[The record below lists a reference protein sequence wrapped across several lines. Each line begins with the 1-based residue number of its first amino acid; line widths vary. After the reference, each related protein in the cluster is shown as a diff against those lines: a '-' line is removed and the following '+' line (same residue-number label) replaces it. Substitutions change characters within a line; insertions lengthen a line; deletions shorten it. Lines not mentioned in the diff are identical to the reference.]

1 MNKLLLGTTAIV
13 GASLVMAGGAYAA
26 KPKVKVNG
34 GIVVELGGSSQD
46 LEPFQDSAGPSSA
59 GPLRGYAINTSS
71 EIHINV
77 SGKTDAGMKWK
88 SRIEFETD
96 ANVAS
101 QTKESSIDEVWIRFS
116 GSWGQ
121 IRLGNEDGAEDLMHI
136 SGEGATK
143 KAGAGG
149 VDGHWDDFVAW
160 REVNKRFAHE
170 PTLTEDS
177 SDATK
182 ISYFTPRVGGLQV
195 GVSFTPDTGSAGQ
208 AFSTDNGGDF
218 ENSWGIGVQFKKKFG
233 GVKVAAAGVVH
244 FGDTENEFN
253 SVTFANNAGELLD
266 GTGTV
271 ATEDSEFEDLRAWMV
286 GAEIGYG
293 GWKLGGAYQ
302 DLGDGGPDAKPGED
316 STAWDVGLG
325 YSSGPVI
332 LGLSYLHAEVDIP
345 SKGGED
351 EGDTVNLGATYML
364 GGGARVYAEVFWF
377 DTESA
382 ESSGTT
388 NDGYGF
394 IIGAGVKF

>member
-34 GIVVELGGSSQD
+34 GIQFEFGGSTQD
-46 LEPFQDSAGPSSA
+46 LETFQDSAGATTA
-59 GPLRGYAINTSS
+59 GPNRGYAFGTNS
-71 EIHINV
+71 EVHINV

-88 SRIEFETD
+88 ARVEIEADT
-96 ANVAS
+96 NVAE
-101 QTKESSIDEVWIRFS
+101 QEKESAIDELWIRFS

-121 IRLGNEDGAEDLMHI
+121 IRLGNEDGAE
-136 SGEGATK
+136 GAAK

-149 VDGHWDDFVAW
+149 VDGHWDDYVGW
-160 REVNKRFAHE
+160 REVNSRFAHE

-182 ISYFTPRVGGLQV
+182 ITYFTPRIGGLQV
-195 GVSFTPDTGSAGQ
+195 GVSFTPDTGANGQ
-208 AFSTDNGGDF
+208 SFSTDQDGDF
-218 ENSWGIGVQFKKKFG
+218 ENTLGFGVQFKKKFG
-233 GVKVAAAGVVH
+233 GVKVAAAVVGH
-244 FGDTENEFN
+244 FGEIEDEP
-253 SVTFANNAGELLD
+253 GED
-266 GTGTV
+266 K
-271 ATEDSEFEDLRAWMV
+271 EDLAAWMV

-302 DLGDGGPDAKPGED
+302 DNGDGGEDVSSSDQD

-332 LGLSYLHAEVDIP
+332 LGLSYLHAEVE
-345 SKGGED
+345 KGDDGED
-351 EGDTVNLGATYML
+351 EGDTVNFGATYML
-364 GGGARVYAEVFWF
+364 GGGARVFAEVFWF

-394 IIGAGVKF
+394 ILGAGVKF

>member
-34 GIVVELGGSSQD
+34 GIKFEFGGSTQD
-46 LEPFQDSAGPSSA
+46 LETFQDSAGPSTN
-59 GPLRGYAINTSS
+59 GPTRGYAFGTNS
-71 EIHINV
+71 EVHINV

-88 SRIEFETD
+88 ARVEFETD
-96 ANVAS
+96 SNVAE
-101 QTKESSIDEVWIRFS
+101 QIKESSIDETWIRFS

-136 SGEGATK
+136 SGEGAAK

-149 VDGHWDDFVAW
+149 VDGHWDDYVGW
-160 REVNKRFAHE
+160 REVNSRFAHE

-182 ISYFTPRVGGLQV
+182 ISYFTPRIGGLQV
-195 GVSFTPDTGSAGQ
+195 GVSFTPDTGAAGQ
-208 AFSTDNGGDF
+208 SLSTSDGGDF
-218 ENSWGIGVQFKKKFG
+218 ENTWGFGVQFKKKFG
-233 GVKVAAAGVVH
+233 GVKVAAAVVGH
-244 FGDTENEFN
+244 FGEIEDEP
-253 SVTFANNAGELLD
+253 GED
-266 GTGTV
+266 K
-271 ATEDSEFEDLRAWMV
+271 EDLAAWMV

-293 GWKLGGAYQ
+293 GWKVGGAYQ
-302 DLGDGGPDAKPGED
+302 DNGDGGEDVSSSDQD

-332 LGLSYLHAEVDIP
+332 LGLSYLHAEVEVP
-345 SKGGED
+345 GEGDD
-351 EGDTVNLGATYML
+351 EGDTVNFGATYML
-364 GGGARVYAEVFWF
+364 GGGAKVFAEVFWF

-382 ESSGTT
+382 IST
-388 NDGYGF
+388 NTNNEGYGF
-394 IIGAGVKF
+394 ILGAGVKF

>member
-34 GIVVELGGSSQD
+34 GIQFEFGGSTQD
-46 LEPFQDSAGPSSA
+46 LETFQDSAGATTA
-59 GPLRGYAINTSS
+59 GPNRGYAFGTNS
-71 EIHINV
+71 EVHINV

-88 SRIEFETD
+88 ARVEIEADT
-96 ANVAS
+96 NVAE
-101 QTKESSIDEVWIRFS
+101 QEKESAIDELWIRFS

-136 SGEGATK
+136 SGEGAAK

-149 VDGHWDDFVAW
+149 VDGHWDDYVGW
-160 REVNKRFAHE
+160 REVNSRFAHE

-182 ISYFTPRVGGLQV
+182 ITYFTPRIGGLQV
-195 GVSFTPDTGSAGQ
+195 GVSFTPDTGANGQ
-208 AFSTDNGGDF
+208 SFSTDQDGDF
-218 ENSWGIGVQFKKKFG
+218 ENTLGFGVQFKKKFG
-233 GVKVAAAGVVH
+233 GVKVAAAVVGH
-244 FGDTENEFN
+244 FGEIEDEP
-253 SVTFANNAGELLD
+253 GED
-266 GTGTV
+266 K
-271 ATEDSEFEDLRAWMV
+271 EDLAAWMV

-302 DLGDGGPDAKPGED
+302 DNGDGGEDVSSSDQD

-332 LGLSYLHAEVDIP
+332 LGLSYLHAEVE
-345 SKGGED
+345 KGDDGED
-351 EGDTVNLGATYML
+351 EGDTVNFGATYML
-364 GGGARVYAEVFWF
+364 GGGARVFAEVFWF

-394 IIGAGVKF
+394 ILGAGVKF

>member
-34 GIVVELGGSSQD
+34 GIQFEFGGSTQD
-46 LEPFQDSAGPSSA
+46 LETFQDSAGATTA
-59 GPLRGYAINTSS
+59 GPNRGYAFGTNS
-71 EIHINV
+71 EVHINV

-88 SRIEFETD
+88 ARVEFETD
-96 ANVAS
+96 TNVAS
-101 QTKESSIDEVWIRFS
+101 QAKESAIDELWIRFS

-121 IRLGNEDGAEDLMHI
+121 IHLGNEDGAEDLMHF
-136 SGEGATK
+136 SGEQAVK

-149 VDGHWDDFVAW
+149 VDGHWDDFVGW
-160 REVNKRFAHE
+160 REVNSRFAHE

-182 ISYFTPRVGGLQV
+182 ITYFTPRIGGLQV
-195 GVSFTPDTGSAGQ
+195 GVSFTPDTGANGQ
-208 AFSTDNGGDF
+208 SFSTDQDGDF
-218 ENSWGIGVQFKKKFG
+218 ENTLGFGVQFKKKFG
-233 GVKVAAAGVVH
+233 GVKVAAAVVGH
-244 FGDTENEFN
+244 FGEIEDEP
-253 SVTFANNAGELLD
+253 GED
-266 GTGTV
+266 K
-271 ATEDSEFEDLRAWMV
+271 EDLAAWMV

-302 DLGDGGPDAKPGED
+302 DNGDGGEDVSSSDQD

-332 LGLSYLHAEVDIP
+332 LGLSYLHAEVE
-345 SKGGED
+345 KGDDGED
-351 EGDTVNLGATYML
+351 EGDTVNFGATYML
-364 GGGARVYAEVFWF
+364 GGGARVFAEVFWF

-394 IIGAGVKF
+394 ILGAGVKF

>member
-34 GIVVELGGSSQD
+34 GIKFEFGGSTQD
-46 LEPFQDSAGPSSA
+46 LETFQDSAGPSTN
-59 GPLRGYAINTSS
+59 GPTRGYAFGTNS
-71 EIHINV
+71 EVHINV

-88 SRIEFETD
+88 ARIEFETD
-96 ANVAS
+96 TNVAE
-101 QTKESSIDEVWIRFS
+101 QTKESSIDELWIRFS

-136 SGEGATK
+136 SGEGAAK

-149 VDGHWDDFVAW
+149 IDGHWDDYVGW
-160 REVNKRFAHE
+160 REVNSRFAHE

-182 ISYFTPRVGGLQV
+182 ITYFTPRIGGLQL
-195 GVSFTPDTGSAGQ
+195 GVSFTPDTGAAGQ
-208 AFSTDNGGDF
+208 SLSTDNGGDL
-218 ENSWGIGVQFKKKFG
+218 ENSWGFGVNFKKKFG
-233 GVKVAAAGVVH
+233 GVKIGIAGVALI
-244 FGDTENEFN
+244 GDFENEFESEKVPAN
-253 SVTFANNAGELLD
+253 FAEFLD

-271 ATEDSEFEDLRAWMV
+271 ETSDQGFEDLRAWMV

-293 GWKLGGAYQ
+293 GWKLGAGYQ
-302 DLGDGGPDAKPGED
+302 DNGEGGEETGNGDQD

-332 LGLSYLHAEVDIP
+332 LGLSYLHAEVERP
-345 SKGGED
+345 GEDDDD
-351 EGDTVNLGATYML
+351 EGDTVNFGATYML
-364 GGGARVYAEVFWF
+364 GGGAKVFAEVFWF
-377 DTESA
+377 DTD
-382 ESSGTT
+382 SGNSKTF

-394 IIGAGVKF
+394 ILGAAVKF

>member
-34 GIVVELGGSSQD
+34 GIKFEFGGSTQD
-46 LEPFQDSAGPSSA
+46 LESFDDSAGISSK
-59 GPLRGYAINTSS
+59 GPTRGYAFGTNS
-71 EIHINV
+71 ELHINV

-88 SRIEFETD
+88 ARVEFETD
-96 ANVAS
+96 ANVAGS
-101 QTKESSIDEVWIRFS
+101 DSDTKFTESAIDELWIRFS

-136 SGEGATK
+136 SGEGAAK

-149 VDGHWDDFVAW
+149 VDGHWDDYVGW
-160 REVNKRFAHE
+160 REVNSRFAHE

-182 ISYFTPRVGGLQV
+182 ITYFTPRVGGLQV
-195 GVSFTPDTGSAGQ
+195 GVSFTPDTGAAGQ
-208 AFSTDNGGDF
+208 ALSTDDGDDL
-218 ENSWGIGVQFKKKFG
+218 ENSWGLGVNFKKKFG
-233 GVKVAAAGVVH
+233 GVKVGIAGVALI
-244 FGDTENEFN
+244 GDFEDGGDD
-253 SVTFANNAGELLD
+253 GEL
-266 GTGTV
+266 
-271 ATEDSEFEDLRAWMV
+271 EDLRAWMV
-286 GAEIGYG
+286 GAEVGYG

-302 DLGDGGPDAKPGED
+302 DNGDGGEDISSEDQD

-332 LGLSYLHAEVDIP
+332 LGLSYLHAEVE
-345 SKGGED
+345 KGDDGED
-351 EGDTVNLGATYML
+351 EGDTVNFGATYML
-364 GGGARVYAEVFWF
+364 GGGAKVFAEVFWF
-377 DTESA
+377 DTEAA
-382 ESSGTT
+382 ESGGTT

-394 IIGAGVKF
+394 ILGAAVKF